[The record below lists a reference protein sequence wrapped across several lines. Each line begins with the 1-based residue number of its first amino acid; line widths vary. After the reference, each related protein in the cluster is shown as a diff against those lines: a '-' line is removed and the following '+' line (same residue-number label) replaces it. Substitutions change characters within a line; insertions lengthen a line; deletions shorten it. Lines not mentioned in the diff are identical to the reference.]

1 MNILNIYKKKLRI
14 QFNYFIGKNSIL
26 SMLFSLK
33 TLLSIQ
39 AKGEN
44 NLQYSE
50 PINAL
55 RFLSADAVQKANSGH
70 PGMPMG
76 MAEIATALWSKHL
89 KHNPLNPTW
98 FDRDRFV
105 LSNGHGSML
114 LYSLL
119 HLTGYKLSI
128 EDIKDFRQ
136 LKSKTPGHPEY
147 DINIGVETTT
157 GPLGQGI
164 ANAVGMAISEK
175 MLAAQFNKDD
185 IKPIDHYT
193 YVFLGD
199 GCLME
204 GISHEACSFAGTH
217 ELGKLICFYDQNGI
231 SIDGEIDNWFTDDS
245 VKRFESYGWQTIC
258 VDGHNVEEISEAI
271 SKAKEEPKKPSMI
284 FCKTTIGFGSPN
296 KSGTADVHGAPLGD
310 EEIEKTREALGW
322 QYTAF
327 EIPKDVYDF
336 WDSKKSGAEKNAT
349 WENSIKSYK
358 DKYPND
364 SLELERRIKGDM
376 PAKFEQNFLDFLNDC
391 NTNNLPMATRKAS
404 KACLDFFVKE
414 MPELVG
420 GSADLT
426 PSNNTFSASSTTFSS
441 ENPSGNHI
449 NYGVREFG
457 MSAIMNGM
465 VLHGGIKPYGATFL
479 VFTDYARNAVR
490 LSALMGLPNIFV
502 YTHDSVALGEDGPTH
517 QPIEHMV
524 TLRSTPNMD
533 SWRPADLVETA
544 VAWKNAIS
552 SLSTPTC
559 LIFSRQGTSA
569 IERTPEQLSSIEN
582 GGYLLEEHEDP
593 NITIV
598 ASGSEVQLA
607 IDAAQELK
615 NESINANVVS
625 MPSLDVFLKQSN
637 EIQNKIINPNKPVLV
652 VECAH
657 PNSWYKILNRS
668 DKVIGIET
676 FGESAPGSEL
686 LEHFGFNKDNV
697 IQTAKSLVND

>member
-1 MNILNIYKKKLRI
+1 
-14 QFNYFIGKNSIL
+14 
-26 SMLFSLK
+26 MLLTTK
-33 TLLSIQ
+33 ILLSFLKQ
-39 AKGEN
+39 TGEI
-44 NLQYSE
+44 NLHPSD
-50 PINAL
+50 PTNAL
-55 RFLSADAVQKANSGH
+55 RFLSIDAVQKANSGH

-76 MAEIATALWSKHL
+76 MAEIATSLWSNHL
-89 KHNPLNPTW
+89 KHNPSNPNW
-98 FDRDRFV
+98 FNRDRFV

-128 EDIKDFRQ
+128 NDLKDFRQ

-147 DINIGVETTT
+147 DIDIGVETTT

-175 MLAAQFNKDD
+175 ILAAEFNHEDLD
-185 IKPIDHYT
+185 PIDHFT
-193 YVFLGD
+193 YAFLGD

-204 GISHEACSFAGTH
+204 GISHEACSFAATH
-217 ELGKLICFYDQNGI
+217 NLGKLICFYDQNGI
-231 SIDGEIDNWFTDDS
+231 SIDGEIENWFTDDS
-245 VKRFESYGWQTIC
+245 VKRFESYGWHTIC
-258 VDGHNVEEISEAI
+258 VDGHNIKEIDEAI
-271 SKAKEEPKKPSMI
+271 SQAKEKSDKPSMI

-310 EEIEKTREALGW
+310 EEIEKTREALNW
-322 QYTAF
+322 QYPAF
-327 EIPKDVYDF
+327 EIPKEIYDF
-336 WDSKKSGAEKNAT
+336 WDA
-349 WENSIKSYK
+349 K
-358 DKYPND
+358 DKGADINSDWDNLIKNYEEKYPEQAK
-364 SLELERRIKGDM
+364 ELNRRIKGEA
-376 PAKFEQNFLDFLNDC
+376 PENFEESFNEFLNNCDS
-391 NTNNLPMATRKAS
+391 NNSSMATRKAS

-426 PSNNTFSASSTTFSS
+426 PSNNTFSDSSSTFSN
-441 ENPSGNHI
+441 ENPKGNHI

-517 QPIEHMV
+517 QPIEHLV
-524 TLRSTPNMD
+524 TLRSTPNLNN
-533 SWRPADLVETA
+533 WRPADLVETS
-544 VAWKNAIS
+544 VAWKDAVTS
-552 SLSTPTC
+552 TKTPTC

-569 IERTPEQLSSIEN
+569 ITRSQDQLNAIKK
-582 GGYLLEEHEDP
+582 GGYLLDQSDNP
-593 NITIV
+593 DMTII

-607 IDAAQELK
+607 LDAAKQLK
-615 NESINANVVS
+615 SESKNINVVS
-625 MPSLDVFLKQSN
+625 MPSLDIFLQQS
-637 EIQNKIINPNKPVLV
+637 EEYQRSIINPDKPVLV
-652 VECAH
+652 VECSH
-657 PNSWYKILNRS
+657 PNSWYKILNRN

-676 FGESAPGSEL
+676 FGESAPGCEL
-686 LEHFGFNKDNV
+686 LEHFGFTEENV
-697 IQTAKSLVND
+697 IKTVKSLLND

>member
-1 MNILNIYKKKLRI
+1 MH
-14 QFNYFIGKNSIL
+14 QSD
-26 SMLFSLK
+26 S
-33 TLLSIQ
+33 
-39 AKGEN
+39 
-44 NLQYSE
+44 
-50 PINAL
+50 INAL

-76 MAEIATALWSKHL
+76 MAEIAYALWSKHL
-89 KHNPLNPTW
+89 NHNPLNPTW
-98 FDRDRFV
+98 FNRDRFV

-119 HLTGYKLSI
+119 HLTGYDLSI
-128 EDIKDFRQ
+128 QDIKDFRK

-147 DINIGVETTT
+147 DIDIGIETTT

-175 MLAAQFNKDD
+175 ILAAEFNKKD
-185 IKPIDHYT
+185 IQPINHFT
-193 YVFLGD
+193 YAFLGD

-217 ELGKLICFYDQNGI
+217 KLGKLICFYDQNGI
-231 SIDGEIDNWFTDDS
+231 SIDGEIENWFTDDS
-245 VKRFESYGWQTIC
+245 VNRFESYGWQTIS
-258 VDGHNVEEISEAI
+258 VDGHNVDEIDQAI
-271 SKAKEEPKKPSMI
+271 VKAKEESTKPSMI

-296 KSGTADVHGAPLGD
+296 KSGTADVHGAALG
-310 EEIEKTREALGW
+310 EEELEKTREALGW
-322 QYTAF
+322 KYSSF
-327 EIPKDVYDF
+327 EVPQEVYEF
-336 WDSKKSGAEKNAT
+336 WDSKESGANI
-349 WENSIKSYK
+349 NSEW
-358 DKYPND
+358 D
-364 SLELERRIKGDM
+364 SLIKKYEEDYLNESQELHRRINGDL
-376 PAKFEQNFLDFLNDC
+376 PIDFQKRFIDFLDDC
-391 NTNNLPMATRKAS
+391 NSNNSSMATRKAS

-414 MPELVG
+414 MPELIG

-426 PSNNTFSASSTTFSS
+426 PSNNTFSASSSTFSND
-441 ENPSGNHI
+441 NPSGNHI

-502 YTHDSVALGEDGPTH
+502 YTHDSIALGEDGPTH

-524 TLRSTPNMD
+524 TLRSTPNLN

-544 VAWKNAIS
+544 IAWKNAVS
-552 SLSTPTC
+552 SKTTPTC

-569 IERTPEQLSSIEN
+569 LNRTPEQLSSIEM
-582 GGYLLEEHEDP
+582 GGYLLEENKNPD
-593 NITIV
+593 ITIV

-607 IDAAQELK
+607 LDAANELS
-615 NESINANVVS
+615 NESIEANVVS
-625 MPSLDVFLKQSN
+625 MPSLDIFLKQSS
-637 EIQNKIINPNKPVLV
+637 EFQDKVINPNKPVLV

-668 DKVIGIET
+668 DKVIGIES
-676 FGESAPGSEL
+676 FGESAPGGEL
-686 LEHFGFNKDNV
+686 LDHFGFNKENV
-697 IQTAKSLVND
+697 IKTAKSLIND

>member
-1 MNILNIYKKKLRI
+1 M
-14 QFNYFIGKNSIL
+14 QQSDH
-26 SMLFSLK
+26 
-33 TLLSIQ
+33 
-39 AKGEN
+39 
-44 NLQYSE
+44 
-50 PINAL
+50 INVL

-89 KHNPLNPTW
+89 RHNPNNPTW
-98 FDRDRFV
+98 FNRDRFV

-119 HLTGYKLSI
+119 HLTGYDLSI
-128 EDIKDFRQ
+128 NDIKDFRK

-147 DINIGVETTT
+147 DIDIGIETTT

-164 ANAVGMAISEK
+164 ANAVGMAVAEK
-175 MLAAQFNKDD
+175 ILAAEFNKDD
-185 IKPIDHYT
+185 IKPIDHFT

-217 ELGKLICFYDQNGI
+217 NLGKLICFYDQNGI
-231 SIDGEIDNWFTDDS
+231 SIDGEIEHWFTDDS

-258 VDGHNVEEISEAI
+258 VDGHDIEDIDGAI
-271 SKAKEEPKKPSMI
+271 HKAKEEVNKPTMI
-284 FCKTTIGFGSPN
+284 FCKTTIGYGSPN

-310 EEIEKTREALGW
+310 EELKETREALGW
-322 QYTAF
+322 NYKPF
-327 EIPKDVYDF
+327 EVPQEVYDF
-336 WDSKKSGAEKNAT
+336 WNFKEEGLSFNDSWNKLLKDYEK
-349 WENSIKSYK
+349 
-358 DKYPND
+358 KYPND
-364 SLELERRIKGDM
+364 SLELHRRIDGHL
-376 PAKFEQNFLDFLNDC
+376 PNNFQESYESFLNEC
-391 NTNNLPMATRKAS
+391 NSNNLSMATRKAS

-414 MPELVG
+414 MPELIG

-426 PSNNTFSASSTTFSS
+426 PSNNTFSSSSSTFSN
-441 ENPSGNHI
+441 ENASGNHI

-465 VLHGGIKPYGATFL
+465 VLHGAIKPYGATFL

-490 LSALMGLPNIFV
+490 LSALMRLPNIFV

-524 TLRSTPNMD
+524 TLRSTPNLNN
-533 SWRPADLVETA
+533 WRPADLVETA
-544 VAWKNAIS
+544 VSWKSAVS
-552 SLSTPTC
+552 SQKTPTC
-559 LIFSRQGTSA
+559 LIYSRQGTSA
-569 IERTPEQLSSIEN
+569 IKRSPDQISMIDM
-582 GGYLLEEHEDP
+582 GGYLLEESDDLDL
-593 NITIV
+593 TIV

-607 IDAAQELK
+607 LDAAKELK
-615 NESINANVVS
+615 NDSINANVVS
-625 MPSLDVFLKQSN
+625 MPCLDIFLDQDK
-637 EIQNKIINPNKPVLV
+637 EYQNKIINPEKPVLV

-657 PNSWYKILNRS
+657 PNSWYRILNRN

-686 LEHFGFNKDNV
+686 LNHFGFNTDNV
-697 IQTAKSLVND
+697 IKTAKSLIND

>member
-1 MNILNIYKKKLRI
+1 M
-14 QFNYFIGKNSIL
+14 QQSDH
-26 SMLFSLK
+26 
-33 TLLSIQ
+33 
-39 AKGEN
+39 
-44 NLQYSE
+44 
-50 PINAL
+50 INVL

-89 KHNPLNPTW
+89 RHNPKNPTW
-98 FDRDRFV
+98 FNRDRFV

-119 HLTGYKLSI
+119 HLTGYDLSI
-128 EDIKDFRQ
+128 NDIKDFRK

-147 DINIGVETTT
+147 DIDIGIETTT

-164 ANAVGMAISEK
+164 ANAVGMAVAEK
-175 MLAAQFNKDD
+175 ILAAEFNKDD
-185 IKPIDHYT
+185 IKPIDHFT

-217 ELGKLICFYDQNGI
+217 NLGKLICFYDQNGI
-231 SIDGEIDNWFTDDS
+231 SIDGEIEHWFTDDS

-258 VDGHNVEEISEAI
+258 VDGHDIEDIDGAI
-271 SKAKEEPKKPSMI
+271 HKAKEEVNKPTMI
-284 FCKTTIGFGSPN
+284 FCKTTIGYGSPN

-310 EEIEKTREALGW
+310 EELKETREVLGW
-322 QYTAF
+322 NYKPF
-327 EIPKDVYDF
+327 EVPQEVYDF
-336 WDSKKSGAEKNAT
+336 WNFKEEGASFNDSWNKLLKDYEK
-349 WENSIKSYK
+349 
-358 DKYPND
+358 KYPND
-364 SLELERRIKGDM
+364 SLELHRRIDGHL
-376 PAKFEQNFLDFLNDC
+376 PNNFQESYESFLNEC
-391 NTNNLPMATRKAS
+391 NSNNLSMATRKAS

-414 MPELVG
+414 MPELIG

-426 PSNNTFSASSTTFSS
+426 PSNNTFSSSSSTFSN
-441 ENPSGNHI
+441 ENASGNHI

-465 VLHGGIKPYGATFL
+465 VLHGAIKPYGATFL

-490 LSALMGLPNIFV
+490 LSALMKLPNIFV

-524 TLRSTPNMD
+524 TLRSTPNLNN
-533 SWRPADLVETA
+533 WRPADLVETA
-544 VAWKNAIS
+544 VSWKSADS
-552 SLSTPTC
+552 SQKTPTW
-559 LIFSRQGTSA
+559 LIYSRQGTSA
-569 IERTPEQLSSIEN
+569 IKRSPDQISMIDM
-582 GGYLLEEHEDP
+582 GGYLLEESDDFDL
-593 NITIV
+593 TIV

-607 IDAAQELK
+607 LDAAKELK
-615 NESINANVVS
+615 NDSINANVVS
-625 MPSLDVFLKQSN
+625 MPCLDIFLDQDK
-637 EIQNKIINPNKPVLV
+637 EYQNKIINPEKPVLV

-657 PNSWYKILNRS
+657 PNSWYRILNRN

-686 LEHFGFNKDNV
+686 LNHFGFNTDNV
-697 IQTAKSLVND
+697 IKTAKSLIND

>member
-1 MNILNIYKKKLRI
+1 
-14 QFNYFIGKNSIL
+14 
-26 SMLFSLK
+26 MLFSLK

-271 SKAKEEPKKPSMI
+271 SKAKEESKKPSMI

>member
-1 MNILNIYKKKLRI
+1 M
-14 QFNYFIGKNSIL
+14 QQSDH
-26 SMLFSLK
+26 
-33 TLLSIQ
+33 
-39 AKGEN
+39 
-44 NLQYSE
+44 
-50 PINAL
+50 INVL

-89 KHNPLNPTW
+89 RHNPKNPTW
-98 FDRDRFV
+98 FNRDRFV

-119 HLTGYKLSI
+119 HLTGYDLSI
-128 EDIKDFRQ
+128 NDIKDFRK

-147 DINIGVETTT
+147 DIDIGIETTT

-164 ANAVGMAISEK
+164 ANAVGMAVAEK
-175 MLAAQFNKDD
+175 ILAAEFNKDD
-185 IKPIDHYT
+185 IKPIDHFT

-217 ELGKLICFYDQNGI
+217 NLGKLICFYDQNGI
-231 SIDGEIDNWFTDDS
+231 SIDGEIEHWFTDDS

-258 VDGHNVEEISEAI
+258 VDGHNIEDIDEAI
-271 SKAKEEPKKPSMI
+271 LKAKEEVNKPTMI
-284 FCKTTIGFGSPN
+284 FCKTTIGYGSPN

-310 EEIEKTREALGW
+310 EELKETREVLGW
-322 QYTAF
+322 NYKPF
-327 EIPKDVYDF
+327 EVPQEVYDF
-336 WDSKKSGAEKNAT
+336 WNFKEEGASFNDSWNKLLKDYEK
-349 WENSIKSYK
+349 
-358 DKYPND
+358 KYPND
-364 SLELERRIKGDM
+364 SLELHRRIDGHL
-376 PAKFEQNFLDFLNDC
+376 PNNFQESYESFLNEC
-391 NTNNLPMATRKAS
+391 NSNNLSMATRKAS

-414 MPELVG
+414 MPELIG

-426 PSNNTFSASSTTFSS
+426 PSNNTFSSSSSTFSN
-441 ENPSGNHI
+441 ENASGNHI

-465 VLHGGIKPYGATFL
+465 VLHGAIKPYGATFL

-490 LSALMGLPNIFV
+490 LSALMKLPNIFV

-524 TLRSTPNMD
+524 TLRSTPNLNN
-533 SWRPADLVETA
+533 WRPADLVETA
-544 VAWKNAIS
+544 VSWKSAVS
-552 SLSTPTC
+552 SQKTPTC
-559 LIFSRQGTSA
+559 LIYSRQGTSA
-569 IERTPEQLSSIEN
+569 IKRSPDQISMIDM
-582 GGYLLEEHEDP
+582 GGYLLEESDDLDL
-593 NITIV
+593 TIV

-607 IDAAQELK
+607 LDAAKELK
-615 NESINANVVS
+615 NDSINANVVS
-625 MPSLDVFLKQSN
+625 MPCLDIFLDQDK
-637 EIQNKIINPNKPVLV
+637 EYQNKIINPEKPVLV

-657 PNSWYKILNRS
+657 PNSWYRILNRN

-686 LEHFGFNKDNV
+686 LNHFGFNTDNV
-697 IQTAKSLVND
+697 IKTAKSLIND

>member
-1 MNILNIYKKKLRI
+1 
-14 QFNYFIGKNSIL
+14 
-26 SMLFSLK
+26 
-33 TLLSIQ
+33 
-39 AKGEN
+39 
-44 NLQYSE
+44 LQQKD

-55 RFLSADAVQKANSGH
+55 RFLSIDAVQKANSGH

-76 MAEIATALWSKHL
+76 MAEIATALWSNHL
-89 KHNPLNPTW
+89 KHNPLNPHW
-98 FDRDRFV
+98 FNRDRFV

-128 EDIKDFRQ
+128 DDLKDFRK

-147 DINIGVETTT
+147 DLDIGVETTT

-175 MLAAQFNKDD
+175 ILAAEFNEED

-193 YVFLGD
+193 YAFLGD

-217 ELGKLICFYDQNGI
+217 NLGKLICFYDENGI
-231 SIDGEIDNWFTDDS
+231 SIDGEIKNWFTDDS
-245 VKRFESYGWQTIC
+245 VQRFDSYGWQTIC
-258 VDGHNVEEISEAI
+258 VDGHNSDEINKAI
-271 SKAKEEPKKPSMI
+271 SKAKNEVSKPSMI

-296 KSGTADVHGAPLGD
+296 KSGTADVHGAPLG
-310 EEIEKTREALGW
+310 EEEVIKTREALNWHYGE
-322 QYTAF
+322 F
-327 EIPKDVYDF
+327 EIPQEIYDF
-336 WDSKKSGAEKNAT
+336 WNFTEKGATLNSEWNELLKSYEQKFSQKSKELQRRIDGDLPEGFESNFKDFLSECDSK
-349 WENSIKSYK
+349 NS
-358 DKYPND
+358 
-364 SLELERRIKGDM
+364 
-376 PAKFEQNFLDFLNDC
+376 
-391 NTNNLPMATRKAS
+391 PMATRKAS
-404 KACLDFFVKE
+404 KACLDFFVKQV
-414 MPELVG
+414 PELIG

-426 PSNNTFSASSTTFSS
+426 PSNNTFSASSSTFSN

-517 QPIEHMV
+517 QPIEHIV
-524 TLRSTPNMD
+524 TLRSTPNLNN
-533 SWRPADLVETA
+533 WRPADLVETA
-544 VAWKNAIS
+544 VAWKNAVCSKI
-552 SLSTPTC
+552 TPTC

-569 IERTPEQLSSIEN
+569 IGRTQEQISAIEM
-582 GGYLLEEHEDP
+582 GGYLLKEKKD
-593 NITIV
+593 NDITIV

-607 IDAAQELK
+607 LDAAKELENK
-615 NESINANVVS
+615 SINANVVS
-625 MPSLDVFLKQSN
+625 MPSLDIFLQQSS
-637 EIQNKIINPNKPVLV
+637 EYQKMVIDPHKPVLV

-668 DKVIGIET
+668 DKVLGIET
-676 FGESAPGSEL
+676 FGESAPGGEL
-686 LEHFGFNKDNV
+686 LEHFGFNKEKV
-697 IQTAKSLVND
+697 IQAAKSLIDD

>member
-1 MNILNIYKKKLRI
+1 M
-14 QFNYFIGKNSIL
+14 QQSDH
-26 SMLFSLK
+26 
-33 TLLSIQ
+33 
-39 AKGEN
+39 
-44 NLQYSE
+44 
-50 PINAL
+50 INVL

-89 KHNPLNPTW
+89 RHNPKNPTW
-98 FDRDRFV
+98 FNRDRFV

-119 HLTGYKLSI
+119 HLTGYDLSI
-128 EDIKDFRQ
+128 NDIKDFRK

-147 DINIGVETTT
+147 DIDIGIETTT

-164 ANAVGMAISEK
+164 ANAVGMAVAEK
-175 MLAAQFNKDD
+175 ILAAEFNKDD
-185 IKPIDHYT
+185 IKPIDHFT

-217 ELGKLICFYDQNGI
+217 NLGKLICFYDQNGI
-231 SIDGEIDNWFTDDS
+231 SIDGEIEHWFTDDS

-258 VDGHNVEEISEAI
+258 VDGHDIEDIDGAI
-271 SKAKEEPKKPSMI
+271 HKAKEEVNKPTMI
-284 FCKTTIGFGSPN
+284 FCKTTIGYGSPN

-310 EEIEKTREALGW
+310 EELKETREVLGW
-322 QYTAF
+322 NYKPF
-327 EIPKDVYDF
+327 EVPQEVYDF
-336 WDSKKSGAEKNAT
+336 WNFKGEGASFNDSWNKLLKDYEK
-349 WENSIKSYK
+349 
-358 DKYPND
+358 KYPND
-364 SLELERRIKGDM
+364 SLELHRRIDGHL
-376 PAKFEQNFLDFLNDC
+376 PNNFQESYESFLNEC
-391 NTNNLPMATRKAS
+391 NSNNLSMATRKAS

-414 MPELVG
+414 MPELIG

-426 PSNNTFSASSTTFSS
+426 PSNNTFSSSSSTFSN
-441 ENPSGNHI
+441 ENASGNHI

-465 VLHGGIKPYGATFL
+465 VLHGAIKPYGATFL

-490 LSALMGLPNIFV
+490 LSALMKLPNIFV

-524 TLRSTPNMD
+524 TLRSTPNLNN
-533 SWRPADLVETA
+533 WRPADLVETA
-544 VAWKNAIS
+544 VSWKSAVS
-552 SLSTPTC
+552 SQKTPTC
-559 LIFSRQGTSA
+559 LIYTRQGTSA
-569 IERTPEQLSSIEN
+569 IKRSPDQISMIDM
-582 GGYLLEEHEDP
+582 GGYLLEESDDFDL
-593 NITIV
+593 TIV

-607 IDAAQELK
+607 LDAAKELK
-615 NESINANVVS
+615 NDSINANVVS
-625 MPSLDVFLKQSN
+625 MPCLDIFLDQDK
-637 EIQNKIINPNKPVLV
+637 EYQNKIINPEKPVLV

-657 PNSWYKILNRS
+657 PNSWYRILNRN

-686 LEHFGFNKDNV
+686 LNHFGFNTDNV
-697 IQTAKSLVND
+697 IKTAKSLIND

>member
-1 MNILNIYKKKLRI
+1 M
-14 QFNYFIGKNSIL
+14 QQSDH
-26 SMLFSLK
+26 
-33 TLLSIQ
+33 
-39 AKGEN
+39 
-44 NLQYSE
+44 
-50 PINAL
+50 INVL

-89 KHNPLNPTW
+89 RHNPKNPTW
-98 FDRDRFV
+98 FNRDRFV

-119 HLTGYKLSI
+119 HLTGYDLSI
-128 EDIKDFRQ
+128 NDIKDFRK

-147 DINIGVETTT
+147 DIDIGIETTT

-164 ANAVGMAISEK
+164 ANAVGMAVAEK
-175 MLAAQFNKDD
+175 ILAAEFNKDD
-185 IKPIDHYT
+185 IKPVDHFT

-217 ELGKLICFYDQNGI
+217 NLGKLICFYDQNGI
-231 SIDGEIDNWFTDDS
+231 SIDGEIENWFTDDS

-258 VDGHNVEEISEAI
+258 VDGHDIEDIDGAI
-271 SKAKEEPKKPSMI
+271 HKAKEEVNKPTMI
-284 FCKTTIGFGSPN
+284 FCKTTIGYGSPN

-310 EEIEKTREALGW
+310 EELKETREVLGW
-322 QYTAF
+322 NYKPF
-327 EIPKDVYDF
+327 EVPQEVYDF
-336 WDSKKSGAEKNAT
+336 WNFKEEGASFNDSWNKLLKDYEK
-349 WENSIKSYK
+349 
-358 DKYPND
+358 KYPND
-364 SLELERRIKGDM
+364 SLELHRRIDGQL
-376 PAKFEQNFLDFLNDC
+376 PNNFQESFESFLNEC
-391 NTNNLPMATRKAS
+391 NSNNLSMATRKAS

-414 MPELVG
+414 MPELIG

-426 PSNNTFSASSTTFSS
+426 PSNNTFSSSSSTFSN
-441 ENPSGNHI
+441 ENASGNHI

-465 VLHGGIKPYGATFL
+465 VLHGAIKPYGATFL

-490 LSALMGLPNIFV
+490 LSALMKLPNIFV

-524 TLRSTPNMD
+524 TLRSTPNLNN
-533 SWRPADLVETA
+533 WRPADLVETA
-544 VAWKNAIS
+544 VSWKSAVS
-552 SLSTPTC
+552 SQKTPTC
-559 LIFSRQGTSA
+559 LIYSRQGTSA
-569 IERTPEQLSSIEN
+569 IKRSPDQISMIDM
-582 GGYLLEEHEDP
+582 GGYLLEESDKLD
-593 NITIV
+593 ITIV

-607 IDAAQELK
+607 LDAAKELK
-615 NESINANVVS
+615 NDSINANVVS
-625 MPSLDVFLKQSN
+625 MPCLDIFLDQDK
-637 EIQNKIINPNKPVLV
+637 EYQNKIINPEKPVLV

-657 PNSWYKILNRS
+657 PNSWYRILNRN
-668 DKVIGIET
+668 DKVIGIEI

-686 LEHFGFNKDNV
+686 LNHFGFNTDNV
-697 IQTAKSLVND
+697 IKTAKSLIND

>member
-1 MNILNIYKKKLRI
+1 M
-14 QFNYFIGKNSIL
+14 QQSDH
-26 SMLFSLK
+26 
-33 TLLSIQ
+33 
-39 AKGEN
+39 
-44 NLQYSE
+44 
-50 PINAL
+50 INVL

-89 KHNPLNPTW
+89 RHNPKNPTW
-98 FDRDRFV
+98 FNRDRFV

-119 HLTGYKLSI
+119 HLTGYDLSI
-128 EDIKDFRQ
+128 NDIKDFRK

-147 DINIGVETTT
+147 DIDIGIETTT

-164 ANAVGMAISEK
+164 ANAVGMAVAEK
-175 MLAAQFNKDD
+175 ILAAEFNKDD
-185 IKPIDHYT
+185 IKPIDHFT

-217 ELGKLICFYDQNGI
+217 NLGKLICFYDQNGI
-231 SIDGEIDNWFTDDS
+231 SIDGEIEHWFTDDS

-258 VDGHNVEEISEAI
+258 VDGHDIEDIDGAI
-271 SKAKEEPKKPSMI
+271 HKAKEEVNKPTMI
-284 FCKTTIGFGSPN
+284 FCKTTIGYGSPN

-310 EEIEKTREALGW
+310 EELKETREALGW
-322 QYTAF
+322 NYKPF
-327 EIPKDVYDF
+327 EVPQEVYDF
-336 WDSKKSGAEKNAT
+336 WNFKQEGASFNDSWNKLIKDYEK
-349 WENSIKSYK
+349 
-358 DKYPND
+358 KYPND
-364 SLELERRIKGDM
+364 SLELHRRIDGHL
-376 PAKFEQNFLDFLNDC
+376 PSNFQESYESFLNEC
-391 NTNNLPMATRKAS
+391 NSNNLSMATRKAS

-414 MPELVG
+414 MPELIG

-426 PSNNTFSASSTTFSS
+426 PSNNTFSSSSSTFSN
-441 ENPSGNHI
+441 ENASGNHI

-465 VLHGGIKPYGATFL
+465 VLHGAIKPYGATFL

-490 LSALMGLPNIFV
+490 LSALMKLPNIFV

-524 TLRSTPNMD
+524 TLRSTPNLNN
-533 SWRPADLVETA
+533 WRPADLVETA
-544 VAWKNAIS
+544 VSWKSAVS
-552 SLSTPTC
+552 SQKTPTC
-559 LIFSRQGTSA
+559 LIYSRQGTSA
-569 IERTPEQLSSIEN
+569 IKRSPDQISMIDM
-582 GGYLLEEHEDP
+582 GGYLLEESDDLDL
-593 NITIV
+593 TIV

-607 IDAAQELK
+607 LDAAKELK
-615 NESINANVVS
+615 NDSINANVVS
-625 MPSLDVFLKQSN
+625 MPCLDIFLDQDK
-637 EIQNKIINPNKPVLV
+637 EYQNKIINPEKPVLV

-657 PNSWYKILNRS
+657 PNSWYRILNRN

-686 LEHFGFNKDNV
+686 LNHFGFNTDNV
-697 IQTAKSLVND
+697 IKTAKSLIND

>member
-1 MNILNIYKKKLRI
+1 MH
-14 QFNYFIGKNSIL
+14 QSD
-26 SMLFSLK
+26 
-33 TLLSIQ
+33 
-39 AKGEN
+39 
-44 NLQYSE
+44 

-55 RFLSADAVQKANSGH
+55 RFLSVDAVQKANSGH

-76 MAEIATALWSKHL
+76 MAEIATALWGRHL

-98 FDRDRFV
+98 FNRDRFV

-119 HLTGYKLSI
+119 HLTGYDLSI
-128 EDIKDFRQ
+128 NDIKDFRQ

-147 DINIGVETTT
+147 DIDIGIETTT

-175 MLAAQFNKDD
+175 ILAAEFNKDD
-185 IKPIDHYT
+185 IKPIDHHT

-217 ELGKLICFYDQNGI
+217 SLGKLICFYDQNGI

-245 VKRFESYGWQTIC
+245 VKRFDSYGWQTIC
-258 VDGHNVEEISEAI
+258 VDGHNLEEISEAI
-271 SKAKEEPKKPSMI
+271 TNAKEELNKPSMI

-310 EEIEKTREALGW
+310 EEVEKTRKALGW
-322 QYTAF
+322 NYPAF
-327 EIPKDVYDF
+327 EVPKEVYDF
-336 WDSKKSGAEKNAT
+336 WDSKNSGADI
-349 WENSIKSYK
+349 NSSWDNLMKEYK
-358 DKYPND
+358 DKYPDD
-364 SLELERRIKGDM
+364 SLELERRIKGEM
-376 PAKFEQNFLDFLNDC
+376 PENFDQNFANFLSDC
-391 NTNNLPMATRKAS
+391 NSKNTPMATRKAS

-426 PSNNTFSASSTTFSS
+426 PSNNTFSASSSTFSN

-524 TLRSTPNMD
+524 TLRSTPNLNN
-533 SWRPADLVETA
+533 WRPADLVETA
-544 VAWKNAIS
+544 VAWNNAVS
-552 SLSTPTC
+552 SKITPTC

-569 IERTPEQLSSIEN
+569 IQRTSEQLSSIEM
-582 GGYLLEEHEDP
+582 GGYLLEENEEA

-607 IDAAQELK
+607 IDASKELK
-615 NESINANVVS
+615 NESIKANIVS
-625 MPSLDVFLKQSN
+625 MPSLDIFLEQSTDY
-637 EIQNKIINPNKPVLV
+637 QNKIINPKKPVLV
-652 VECAH
+652 IECAH
-657 PNSWYKILNRS
+657 PNSWYKILNRN

-676 FGESAPGSEL
+676 FGESAPGNEL
-686 LEHFGFNKDNV
+686 LEHFGFNIKNV
-697 IQTAKSLVND
+697 IQAAKSLIND

>member
-1 MNILNIYKKKLRI
+1 M
-14 QFNYFIGKNSIL
+14 QQSDH
-26 SMLFSLK
+26 
-33 TLLSIQ
+33 
-39 AKGEN
+39 
-44 NLQYSE
+44 
-50 PINAL
+50 INVL

-76 MAEIATALWSKHL
+76 MAEIATALWIKHL
-89 KHNPLNPTW
+89 RHNPKNPTW
-98 FDRDRFV
+98 FNRDRFV

-119 HLTGYKLSI
+119 HLTGYDLSI
-128 EDIKDFRQ
+128 NDIKDFRK

-147 DINIGVETTT
+147 DIDIGIETTT

-164 ANAVGMAISEK
+164 ANAVGMAVAEK
-175 MLAAQFNKDD
+175 ILAAEFNKDD
-185 IKPIDHYT
+185 IKPIDHFT

-217 ELGKLICFYDQNGI
+217 NLGKLICFYDQNGI
-231 SIDGEIDNWFTDDS
+231 SIDGEIEHWFTDDS

-258 VDGHNVEEISEAI
+258 VDGHDIEDIDGAI
-271 SKAKEEPKKPSMI
+271 HKAKEEVNKPTMI
-284 FCKTTIGFGSPN
+284 FCKTTIGYGSPN

-310 EEIEKTREALGW
+310 EELKETREALGW
-322 QYTAF
+322 NYKPF
-327 EIPKDVYDF
+327 EVPQEVYDF
-336 WDSKKSGAEKNAT
+336 WNFKEEGGSFNDSWNKLL
-349 WENSIKSYK
+349 K
-358 DKYPND
+358 DYQKKYPND
-364 SLELERRIKGDM
+364 SLELHRRIDGHL
-376 PAKFEQNFLDFLNDC
+376 PNNFQESYESFLNEC
-391 NTNNLPMATRKAS
+391 NSNNLSMATRKAS

-414 MPELVG
+414 MPELIG

-426 PSNNTFSASSTTFSS
+426 PSNNTFSSSSSTFSN
-441 ENPSGNHI
+441 ENASGNHI

-465 VLHGGIKPYGATFL
+465 VLHGAIKPYGATFL

-490 LSALMGLPNIFV
+490 LSALMKLPNIFV

-524 TLRSTPNMD
+524 TLRSTPNLNN
-533 SWRPADLVETA
+533 WRPADLVETA
-544 VAWKNAIS
+544 VSWKSAVS
-552 SLSTPTC
+552 SQKTPTC
-559 LIFSRQGTSA
+559 LIYSRQGTSA
-569 IERTPEQLSSIEN
+569 IKRSPDQISMIDM
-582 GGYLLEEHEDP
+582 GGYLLEESDDFDL
-593 NITIV
+593 TIV

-607 IDAAQELK
+607 LDAAKELK
-615 NESINANVVS
+615 NDSINANVVS
-625 MPSLDVFLKQSN
+625 MPCLDIFLDQDK
-637 EIQNKIINPNKPVLV
+637 EYQNKIINPEKPVLV

-657 PNSWYKILNRS
+657 PNSWYRILNRN

-686 LEHFGFNKDNV
+686 LNHFGFNTDNV
-697 IQTAKSLVND
+697 IKTAKSLIND

>member
-1 MNILNIYKKKLRI
+1 M
-14 QFNYFIGKNSIL
+14 QQSDH
-26 SMLFSLK
+26 
-33 TLLSIQ
+33 
-39 AKGEN
+39 
-44 NLQYSE
+44 
-50 PINAL
+50 INVL

-89 KHNPLNPTW
+89 RHNPKNPTW
-98 FDRDRFV
+98 FNRDRFV

-119 HLTGYKLSI
+119 HLTGYDLSI
-128 EDIKDFRQ
+128 NDIKDFRK

-147 DINIGVETTT
+147 DIDIGIETTT

-164 ANAVGMAISEK
+164 ANAVGMAVAEK
-175 MLAAQFNKDD
+175 ILAAEFNKDD
-185 IKPIDHYT
+185 IKPIDHFT

-217 ELGKLICFYDQNGI
+217 NLGKLICFYDQNGI
-231 SIDGEIDNWFTDDS
+231 SIDGEIEHWFTDDS

-258 VDGHNVEEISEAI
+258 VDGHDIEDIDGAI
-271 SKAKEEPKKPSMI
+271 HKAKEEVNKPTMI
-284 FCKTTIGFGSPN
+284 FCKTTIGYGSPN

-310 EEIEKTREALGW
+310 EELKETREVLGW
-322 QYTAF
+322 NYKPF
-327 EIPKDVYDF
+327 EVPQEVYDF
-336 WDSKKSGAEKNAT
+336 WNFKEEGASFNDSWNKLLKDYEK
-349 WENSIKSYK
+349 
-358 DKYPND
+358 KYPND
-364 SLELERRIKGDM
+364 SLELHRRIDGHL
-376 PAKFEQNFLDFLNDC
+376 PNNFQESYESFLNEC
-391 NTNNLPMATRKAS
+391 NSNNLSMATRKAS

-414 MPELVG
+414 MPELIG
-420 GSADLT
+420 GYADLT
-426 PSNNTFSASSTTFSS
+426 PSNNTFSSSSSTFSN
-441 ENPSGNHI
+441 ENASGNHI

-465 VLHGGIKPYGATFL
+465 VLHGAIKPYGATFL

-490 LSALMGLPNIFV
+490 LSALMKLPNIFV

-524 TLRSTPNMD
+524 TLRSTPNLNN
-533 SWRPADLVETA
+533 WRPADLVETA
-544 VAWKNAIS
+544 VSWKSAVS
-552 SLSTPTC
+552 SQKTPTC
-559 LIFSRQGTSA
+559 LIYSRQGTSA
-569 IERTPEQLSSIEN
+569 IKRSPDQISMIDM
-582 GGYLLEEHEDP
+582 GGYLLEESDDFDL
-593 NITIV
+593 TIV

-607 IDAAQELK
+607 LDAAKELK
-615 NESINANVVS
+615 NDSINANVVS
-625 MPSLDVFLKQSN
+625 MPCLDIFLDQDK
-637 EIQNKIINPNKPVLV
+637 EYQNKIINPEKPVLV

-657 PNSWYKILNRS
+657 PNSWYRILNRN

-686 LEHFGFNKDNV
+686 LNHFGFNTDNV
-697 IQTAKSLVND
+697 IKTAKSLIND